1 MAGEGTGFGARLRAC
16 RVATGLSQE
25 DLARLSGLDVR
36 TIRNLERGR
45 ARWPYPDTVRRL
57 AGALDLRGAD
67 RDAFTAAAGRRLAPG
82 SGEAGNASAARSGPA
97 GPASRG
103 PGPVIPRELP
113 GGVPTLT
120 GRAGEM
126 AVLSGLLEDAG
137 QAGPGTVVIAA
148 IGGTAGVGKTTLALH
163 WAHQVADRFPDGQL
177 HVNLR
182 GFAPSGVPVT
192 PTEVLR
198 GFLEAL
204 GVPPGQI
211 PPAPGA
217 RAALYRSLLAER
229 TMLIVLDNARDEDH
243 VRPLLP
249 ASPASLVLVTSRNQL
264 TGLAAA
270 HGARLISLDLLP
282 REEAVQ
288 LLTARIGAGR
298 AAAEPV
304 AVEQIARL
312 CAGLPLALAVAA
324 ARAAA
329 RPCFPL
335 AVLADE
341 LRDTAGRLDAL
352 DSGDP
357 AASVAAVL
365 SWSYQQL
372 SPQAARLFR
381 LLGLHSGPDISV
393 PAAAS
398 LAATGEPQARRL
410 LGELAR
416 DSLITEHAPGRYA
429 FHDLLRA
436 YAAGQARDCDPWPD
450 RDAAIGRILDHY
462 LHTASHSRMLLRPE
476 EEPLALAPPGPGTR
490 PERPSGYRQA
500 LAWFT
505 AEHQVLLAAVTLAA
519 EAGTDPRAW
528 QLPCALA
535 EYLCLRGRRHE
546 QLTVMAAA
554 LAAATRLDAP
564 LGRAMSLSRLAIA
577 RYFTGDYDQAR
588 ADLEHCLQLY
598 RQAGDRTGE
607 ATAQRNLSFVAEAQG
622 RHADALGHAEKA
634 LYLFQA
640 SGHELGQAG
649 SLRNLGWY
657 RALLGDHQ
665 QARASCEQALA
676 LTARLGSRR
685 FEPAIRETLGYIEL
699 QLGNFTQALTHFES
713 ALREAERRSDT
724 PLQAEVLIHLGE
736 ARHAAGE
743 LPQARQAWQQ
753 ALAIYDHI
761 QHPSAGQ
768 VRAKLAST
776 QAAQN

>member
-1 MAGEGTGFGARLRAC
+1 MAEEGTGFDARLRAC
-16 RVATGLSQE
+16 RVAARLSQE

-57 AGALDLRGAD
+57 AGALDLGGAD

-82 SGEAGNASAARSGPA
+82 SGEAGNGPAAGPGPA

-103 PGPVIPRELP
+103 PRPVIPRELP
-113 GGVPTLT
+113 GGVPALT
-120 GRAGEM
+120 GRAGEL
-126 AVLSGLLEDAG
+126 AVLSGLLEHPG
-137 QAGPGTVVIAA
+137 QAGPGTVVISA

-182 GFAPSGVPVT
+182 GFAPSGVAAT
-192 PTEVLR
+192 PAEVLR

-204 GVPPGQI
+204 GVPPEQI
-211 PPAPGA
+211 PPALDA

-229 TMLIVLDNARDEDH
+229 TMLIVLDNARDEDQ

-288 LLTARIGAGR
+288 LLTARIGTGR

-304 AVEQIARL
+304 AVEQVARL

-329 RPCFPL
+329 RPRFPL
-335 AVLADE
+335 AAVADE
-341 LRDTAGRLDAL
+341 LRDAAGRLDAL
-352 DSGDP
+352 DGGEA
-357 AASVAAVL
+357 AASVAAVF

-372 SPQAARLFR
+372 SPEAARLFR
-381 LLGLHSGPDISV
+381 LLGLHPGPDISV
-393 PAAAS
+393 PATAS
-398 LAATGEPQARRL
+398 LAAVDEPRARRL

-416 DSLITEHAPGRYA
+416 DCLITEHTPGRYA

-436 YAAGQARDCDPWPD
+436 YAAGRARDCDPGPD
-450 RDAAIGRILDHY
+450 RDAAAGRVIDHY
-462 LHTASHSRMLLRPE
+462 LHTASHGRVLLRPE

-490 PERPSGYRQA
+490 PERPADYRQA

-505 AEHQVLLAAVTLAA
+505 AEHQVLLATVTLAA
-519 EAGTDPRAW
+519 DARTGGRAW

-535 EYLCLRGRRHE
+535 EYFCLRGHPHE
-546 QLTVMAAA
+546 QVTVMAAA
-554 LAAATRLDAP
+554 VAAATRLDDP
-564 LGRAMSLSRLAIA
+564 LGQAMSLRRLAIA
-577 RYFTGDYDQAR
+577 CYFTGDYDRAR
-588 ADLEHCLQLY
+588 AHLEHCLPLY
-598 RQAGDRTGE
+598 QRAGDGTGE
-607 ATAQRNLSFVAEAQG
+607 ATAQKNLSFVAEAQG
-622 RHADALGHAEKA
+622 RHADALEHTAKA
-634 LYLFQA
+634 LLLLQS
-640 SGHELGQAG
+640 SGHELGESPCLG
-649 SLRNLGWY
+649 NLGWY
-657 RALLGDHQ
+657 RALLGDYQ
-665 QARASCEQALA
+665 QARAFCEQALA
-676 LTARLGSRR
+676 LTAKLCGCS
-685 FEPAIRETLGYIEL
+685 FEQAILDTLGYIEL
-699 QLGNFTQALTHFES
+699 QLGNFAQAVTCFES
-713 ALREAERRSDT
+713 ALREAERHSDA
-724 PLQAEVLIHLGE
+724 PLQATALTHLGE
-736 ARHAAGE
+736 ARHAAGD
-743 LPQARQAWQQ
+743 LPHARQAWQQ

-761 QHPSAGQ
+761 QHPSAGN
-768 VRAKLAST
+768 VRAKLDLEL
-776 QAAQN
+776 